1 MDHPRRN
8 RDRASAMACFAK
20 RPGQERCFATAED
33 SDAIDPAER
42 QPNRRR
48 TRPPFSRGAWPTAG
62 RQTAADRSA
71 AVKSAR
77 NSLTRPASYQITA
90 ATTDNCPSA
99 AANRNGVQRE
109 TAADPAANRA
119 AKIHTG
125 NRERD
130 DLRNSRARRSGRS
143 GIAFAPLG
151 CFALRPVRSPG
162 PTRDAAGSARRNR
175 SARNLR
181 ATTQYAVGR
190 ND

>member
-48 TRPPFSRGAWPTAG
+48 TRPPFSRGAGPTAG
-62 RQTAADRSA
+62 RQTAADRDA

-77 NSLTRPASYQITA
+77 SSLTHAAAITA
-90 ATTDNCPSA
+90 ASADHCASA